1 VLQKGY
7 TFAYELSDL
16 HGASRSVAYPM
27 LAGSPYMLATS
38 VLTPHIGTAGLIA
51 GMAWSVFL
59 ALAGTVC
66 WRRPARV
73 PRPFWFAAPILSTA
87 VISGLNVL
95 THDASTVAL
104 LFYLWP
110 VLYAANMLSRRVLCL
125 NLAMVFAGSAATIFS
140 IIGPRAG
147 MADLAALIMAMSM
160 AATIVHTLRRRTDRL
175 RDVLARQAHADHL
188 TDLANRRQ
196 FDEALMREG
205 AWARNTGGTLAL
217 LTVDLDDFKTIN
229 DTFGHAEGDRIL
241 QAVAIALRTVVGEDG
256 LAARL
261 GGDEFV
267 VLLRADRRAAVG
279 VAGGLR
285 AILAAR
291 TDLPGGPPGVSI
303 GIAVLPG
310 DAQDVDDLVAASDA
324 ALYEAKTSGRG
335 RVATAGP
342 PASVDLSTASATESQ
357 RAVCP
362 RYGAAG
368 RSGSAG
374 VDGVLL
380 AAVPDSGASPS
391 TPTDRS
397 PRPSGPGRATASP
410 PRPCPTA
417 TAGCPSRRPAR
428 TCVESV
434 DRVRTRH

>member
-1 VLQKGY
+1 MLPKGY
-7 TFAYELSDL
+7 TFAYELREL
-16 HGASRSVAYPM
+16 HGASRSVAYLM
-27 LAGSPYMLATS
+27 LAGSPYVLATS
-38 VLTPHIGTAGLIA
+38 VMTPDVDAAGRIA
-51 GMAWSVFL
+51 GIAWSVFL
-59 ALAGTVC
+59 ALAGIGC

-73 PRPFWFAAPILSTA
+73 PRLFWFVAPFLSTA
-87 VISGLNVL
+87 VISGLNLV

-110 VLYAANMLSRRVLCL
+110 VLYSANTLSRRVLCL

-229 DTFGHAEGDRIL
+229 DTFGHADGDRIL

-267 VLLRADRRAAVG
+267 VLLRADRPAADG
-279 VAGGLR
+279 VADGLR
-285 AILAAR
+285 AALAAR
-291 TDLPGGPPGVSI
+291 TDLPGGPPGLSV

-310 DAQDVDDLVAASDA
+310 DAQDLDDLVAASDA
-324 ALYEAKTSGRG
+324 SLYEAKMSGRG
-335 RVATAGP
+335 RRAAAGP
-342 PASVDLSTASATESQ
+342 LAGTDLSTASATNPQEAAGPQ
-357 RAVCP
+357 R
-362 RYGAAG
+362 GAAS
-368 RSGSAG
+368 RSRSAG
-374 VDGVLL
+374 VGGVLI
-380 AAVPDSGASPS
+380 AGVPDLGMAGAVSGRG
-391 TPTDRS
+391 RS
-397 PRPSGPGRATASP
+397 DG
-410 PRPCPTA
+410 
-417 TAGCPSRRPAR
+417 
-428 TCVESV
+428 
-434 DRVRTRH
+434 